1 MAICFKGHCLAAL
14 ANTWKC
20 SHDKVKLHHDLQ
32 SSIRFDVICCVTICV
47 ISNTRVYSYCTHF
60 FPRYTSIVP
69 WYHTHQ
75 YVCFRNCCQFS
86 TRSGR
91 GSSPPINA
99 QRRESGAILL
109 PAARATWASA
119 LTPHIT
125 SSDNMAFSSRRAVA
139 ALLLLALVAWCVD
152 ARPASADGHK
162 KALQKQQ
169 KNLQKMKCVPKHQK
183 FDVKSLLE
191 ADNDLIDKQLLT
203 NVVAI
208 KRCDDSCAYC
218 GTPGGYEEKKC
229 KPVKSKK
236 KKFAVIYL
244 GEKGQREQTYFKAE
258 EHKRCS
264 CQWGWAG
271 ELAHG
276 CGSYLVCIY
285 LPPCQVIFRRIYVP
299 VNNIPQERHD
309 TGTAI
314 YQRQPK
320 KWNVC
325 CLSHIFVT
333 CPVRLFCVCIFRY
346 YI

>member
-1 MAICFKGHCLAAL
+1 
-14 ANTWKC
+14 
-20 SHDKVKLHHDLQ
+20 
-32 SSIRFDVICCVTICV
+32 
-47 ISNTRVYSYCTHF
+47 
-60 FPRYTSIVP
+60 
-69 WYHTHQ
+69 
-75 YVCFRNCCQFS
+75 
-86 TRSGR
+86 
-91 GSSPPINA
+91 
-99 QRRESGAILL
+99 
-109 PAARATWASA
+109 
-119 LTPHIT
+119 
-125 SSDNMAFSSRRAVA
+125 MAFSSRRAVA

-285 LPPCQVIFRRIYVP
+285 LPPCQGLFRRICFCEQHSARETRHRNCNLSATTKEVKRVLSITHFCYMSCSLVLCVYISILYLINLIY
-299 VNNIPQERHD
+299 VNNL
-309 TGTAI
+309 I
-314 YQRQPK
+314 YLYL
-320 KWNVC
+320 W
-325 CLSHIFVT
+325 
-333 CPVRLFCVCIFRY
+333 
-346 YI
+346 